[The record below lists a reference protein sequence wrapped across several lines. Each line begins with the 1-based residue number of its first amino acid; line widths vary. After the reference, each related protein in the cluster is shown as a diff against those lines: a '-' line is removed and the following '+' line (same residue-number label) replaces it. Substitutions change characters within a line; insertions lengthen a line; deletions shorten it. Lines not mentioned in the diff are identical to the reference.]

1 LSTAKKS
8 IESRPA
14 NLRVTLEQ
22 WQALQ
27 AVVDHGSYA
36 RAAEA
41 LHKSQ
46 SAVTY
51 AVQKVESALGVHA
64 FEIRGRK
71 AVLTEAGQVLYRR
84 AGTLV
89 EEAVALE
96 RGAADMTADWKPE
109 MRLAVEVI
117 FPTWLLLQCM
127 ATFAKERPETRIELY
142 ESVLGGTDEALLQGN
157 VDIAIGSRVPPGFLA
172 DPLMRLRFIA
182 VAHPAHPLH
191 RLGRELGHRDLAR
204 HRQLVIRDS
213 GTQRTRAGGWLGAEQ
228 RWTVSNKATSIR
240 AATLGLG
247 FAWYPEENIR
257 DELASGVLKPLPL
270 RQGAEKWAELYLVFA
285 ERDYAARDTRRLAA
299 IIREA
304 VAAECARQP
313 ATGATSSRR
322 AGAARDRAP
331 QAAKRRAP
339 E

>member
-1 LSTAKKS
+1 MALNP
-8 IESRPA
+8 PA
-14 NLRVTLEQ
+14 SPAGNLRITLEQ
-22 WQALQ
+22 WQALE
-27 AVVDHGSYA
+27 AVVDHGGYA

-46 SAVTY
+46 SAITY
-51 AVQKVESALGVHA
+51 AVQKVESLLAVKA
-64 FEIRGRK
+64 FEIHGRK

-84 AGTLV
+84 ARTLV

-96 RGAADMTADWKPE
+96 RGASGMTADWKPE

-117 FPTWLLLQCM
+117 FPTWLLLQCL

-142 ESVLGGTDEALLQGN
+142 ESVLGGTDEALLQAK
-157 VDIAIGSRVPPGFLA
+157 VDIAIGSQVPAGFLGN
-172 DPLMRLRFIA
+172 PLMRLRFIA
-182 VAHPAHPLH
+182 VAHPDHPLH
-191 RLGRELGHRDLAR
+191 RLGRELTDRDLSR

-213 GTQRTRAGGWLGAEQ
+213 GTQRTRPGGWLRAEQ

-240 AATLGLG
+240 AATMGLG

-270 RQGAEKWAELYLVFA
+270 KEGAVKWAELYLVFA
-285 ERDYAARDTRRLAA
+285 DLDYAARDTLRLAA

-304 VAAECARQP
+304 VASECARQTDTEP
-313 ATGATSSRR
+313 TPSRGAGR
-322 AGAARDRAP
+322 ARGRAL
-331 QAAKRRAP
+331 QAVKRRAP

>member
-1 LSTAKKS
+1 MAKEPNGS
-8 IESRPA
+8 APA
-14 NLRVTLEQ
+14 KLRGTPGQ
-22 WQALQ
+22 WAGLP

-41 LHKSQ
+41 LHESQ

-51 AVQKVESALGVHA
+51 AVQKVESLLGVHA

-84 AGTLV
+84 ARTLL

-96 RGAADMTADWKPE
+96 RGAAGMTADWKPE

-117 FPTWLLLQCM
+117 FPTWLLLQCL

-142 ESVLGGTDEALLQGN
+142 ETVLGGTDEALLQGK
-157 VDIAIGSRVPPGFLA
+157 VDIAIGSQVPAGFLG

-182 VAHPAHPLH
+182 VAHPDHPLH
-191 RLGRELGHRDLAR
+191 RLGRELGHRDLSR

-213 GTQRTRAGGWLGAEQ
+213 GTQRTRTGGWLGAEQ

-240 AATLGLG
+240 AATMGLG

-257 DELASGVLKPLPL
+257 DELASGMLKPLL
-270 RQGAEKWAELYLVFA
+270 LKEGAEKWAELYLVFA
-285 ERDYAARDTRRLAA
+285 ERDYAARDTLRLAA

-304 VAAECARQP
+304 VTSECARQTDTETTP
-313 ATGATSSRR
+313 SRGAGRTRGR
-322 AGAARDRAP
+322 ALS
-331 QAAKRRAP
+331 
-339 E
+339 

>member
-1 LSTAKKS
+1 MTMASKPTGGAG
-8 IESRPA
+8 A
-14 NLRVTLEQ
+14 NLRITLEQ

-51 AVQKVESALGVHA
+51 AVQKVQSLLGVNA

-71 AVLTEAGQVLYRR
+71 AVL
-84 AGTLV
+84 
-89 EEAVALE
+89 
-96 RGAADMTADWKPE
+96 
-109 MRLAVEVI
+109 
-117 FPTWLLLQCM
+117 
-127 ATFAKERPETRIELY
+127 
-142 ESVLGGTDEALLQGN
+142 LGD
-157 VDIAIGSRVPPGFLA
+157 S
-172 DPLMRLRFIA
+172 LMRLRFIA
-182 VAHPAHPLH
+182 VAHPDHPLH

-213 GTQRTRAGGWLGAEQ
+213 GMQRTRASGWLGAEQ

-285 ERDYAARDTRRLAA
+285 ERDHAARDTLRLAA

-313 ATGATSSRR
+313 ATDAISSRR

>member
-1 LSTAKKS
+1 MATSS
-8 IESRPA
+8 IGSSPA
-14 NLRVTLEQ
+14 NVRVTLEQ

-27 AVVDHGSYA
+27 AVVEHGGYA

-46 SAVTY
+46 SAVSY
-51 AVQKVESALGVHA
+51 AVQKVESLLGVPV

-71 AVLTEAGQVLYRR
+71 AVLTDAGQVLYRR
-84 AGTLV
+84 ARALV
-89 EEAVALE
+89 DEAVALE
-96 RGAADMTADWKPE
+96 RGAAGMTADWKPE

-117 FPTWLLLQCM
+117 FPTWLLLQCL
-127 ATFAKERPETRIELY
+127 ATFAKERAETRIELY
-142 ESVLGGTDEALLQGN
+142 ETVLGGTDEALLQGK
-157 VDIAIGSRVPPGFLA
+157 VDIAIGSQVPAGFLG

-182 VAHPAHPLH
+182 VAHPDHALH
-191 RLGRELGHRDLAR
+191 RLGRALSHRDLSR

-213 GTQRTRAGGWLGAEQ
+213 GTQRTRSGSWLGAEQ
-228 RWTVSNKATSIR
+228 RWTVGNKATSIR
-240 AATLGLG
+240 AATMGLG

-270 RQGAEKWAELYLVFA
+270 KEGAEKWAQLYLVFA
-285 ERDYAARDTRRLAA
+285 ERDYAARDTLRLAE

-304 VAAECARQP
+304 VASECVRQSEADAIP
-313 ATGATSSRR
+313 SRG
-322 AGAARDRAP
+322 AGAARDGALP
-331 QAAKRRAP
+331 AVKRRVP

>member
-1 LSTAKKS
+1 MALSPPAS
-8 IESRPA
+8 PAA
-14 NLRVTLEQ
+14 NLRITLEQ

-36 RAAEA
+36 RAAEG

-46 SAVTY
+46 SAITY
-51 AVQKVESALGVHA
+51 AVQKVESLLGVKA
-64 FEIRGRK
+64 FEIHGRK

-84 AGTLV
+84 ARTLV

-96 RGAADMTADWKPE
+96 RGASGMTADWKPE

-117 FPTWLLLQCM
+117 FPTWLLLQCL

-157 VDIAIGSRVPPGFLA
+157 VDIAIGSQLPAGFLG

-182 VAHPAHPLH
+182 VAHPDHPLH
-191 RLGRELGHRDLAR
+191 RLGREITDRDLSR

-213 GTQRTRAGGWLGAEQ
+213 GTQRTRPGGWLGAEQ

-240 AATLGLG
+240 AATMGLG

-257 DELASGVLKPLPL
+257 DELASGALKPLPL
-270 RQGAEKWAELYLVFA
+270 KEGAVKWAELYLVFA
-285 ERDYAARDTRRLAA
+285 DLDYAARDTLRLAA
-299 IIREA
+299 IIRAA
-304 VAAECARQP
+304 VASECARQTDTEP
-313 ATGATSSRR
+313 TPSTGTGRTRGR
-322 AGAARDRAP
+322 ALP
-331 QAAKRRAP
+331 AAKRRIP

>member
-1 LSTAKKS
+1 MALNP
-8 IESRPA
+8 PA
-14 NLRVTLEQ
+14 SPAGNLRITLEQ

-46 SAVTY
+46 SAITY
-51 AVQKVESALGVHA
+51 AVQKVESLLGVKA
-64 FEIRGRK
+64 FEIHGRK

-84 AGTLV
+84 ARTLV

-96 RGAADMTADWKPE
+96 RGASGMTADWKPE

-117 FPTWLLLQCM
+117 FPTWLLLQCL

-142 ESVLGGTDEALLQGN
+142 ESVLGGTDEALLQGK
-157 VDIAIGSRVPPGFLA
+157 VDIAIGSQVPAGFLGN
-172 DPLMRLRFIA
+172 PLMRLRFIA
-182 VAHPAHPLH
+182 VAHPDHPLH
-191 RLGRELGHRDLAR
+191 RLGRELSHHDLSR

-213 GTQRTRAGGWLGAEQ
+213 GTQRTRPGGWLGAEQ

-240 AATLGLG
+240 AATMGLG

-257 DELASGVLKPLPL
+257 DELASGALKPLPL
-270 RQGAEKWAELYLVFA
+270 KEGAVKWAELYLVFA
-285 ERDYAARDTRRLAA
+285 DLDYAARDTLRLAA

-304 VAAECARQP
+304 VASECARQP
-313 ATGATSSRR
+313 DTEPTPSRGAGR
-322 AGAARDRAP
+322 ARGRALP
-331 QAAKRRAP
+331 AVKRRVP